1 MNEAVRVCWTED
13 LWMDDDDEREGED
26 QTYIADLDGE

>member
-1 MNEAVRVCWTED
+1 MKQYESED
-13 LWMDDDDEREGED
+13 LWMDDDEREGED